1 MQFLDLASAPDV
13 AITFLGFW
21 SLMILSASKIK
32 MASSLRNR
40 WDWIIDSFGL
50 LAQGLLV
57 PLFAS
62 MALQPVIKMLAPN
75 TIGALNWGSWACFF
89 LPLTLVDY
97 LYYWNHR
104 ILHRPKLWPIHR
116 LHHSA
121 RSMDILITSRN
132 SLFTPLFIVYIW
144 VHPVFLVALENW
156 HAYLLGVAASSV
168 LDLWR
173 HSALSTPDFLKNL
186 NWLIVLPEDHSFH
199 HSSES
204 EGFNYGANLSLW
216 DRIHSTYKPRQFHPK
231 EIGEQLQSEELK
243 HLFFSPWKPRPPMPS
258 TPRATEPS

>member
-1 MQFLDLASAPDV
+1 
-13 AITFLGFW
+13 
-21 SLMILSASKIK
+21 
-32 MASSLRNR
+32 
-40 WDWIIDSFGL
+40 
-50 LAQGLLV
+50 
-57 PLFAS
+57 
-62 MALQPVIKMLAPN
+62 
-75 TIGALNWGSWACFF
+75 
-89 LPLTLVDY
+89 
-97 LYYWNHR
+97 
-104 ILHRPKLWPIHR
+104 
-116 LHHSA
+116 
-121 RSMDILITSRN
+121 MDILITSRN

-216 DRIHSTYKPRQFHPK
+216 DRIHSTYKPRDTHSLSVTSSSASYQVTH
-231 EIGEQLQSEELK
+231 
-243 HLFFSPWKPRPPMPS
+243 HLVRQYHG
-258 TPRATEPS
+258 